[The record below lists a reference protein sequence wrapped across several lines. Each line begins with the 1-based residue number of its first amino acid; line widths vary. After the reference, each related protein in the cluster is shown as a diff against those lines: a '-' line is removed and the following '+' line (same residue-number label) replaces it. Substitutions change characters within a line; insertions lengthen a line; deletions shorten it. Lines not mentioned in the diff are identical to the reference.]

1 MRRFGQKRHHTMK
14 HIRKIITTIILAVV
28 ASVMIPVTAG
38 AQAQINTKKVKISDF
53 TQKTTKVV
61 MSGNAFLDN
70 TMKDEISARWRI
82 SPYEFCSVQE
92 FEELKSSEDY
102 YFLIPTKGQF
112 RKEEEPGLL
121 FLTLVK
127 GGRKAENGIDDML
140 EIVSIPLCSA
150 ESPSGR
156 ELVVLPA
163 YLDIIQDYT
172 LASMEKD
179 INAYS
184 GLMNFCLN
192 LSKTKDMMIVFA
204 ESDLSDE
211 VDEDFRYNLP
221 GEDLEIMDEDDAD
234 DLILNQSADAI
245 VSYVVAPANPQ
256 KGSYCYK
263 LLIDTANH
271 KLYYYR
277 KHRISKAYGAGFLKE
292 DIRRIAASR

>member
-14 HIRKIITTIILAVV
+14 HIRKIITTIVLAVV

-61 MSGNAFLDN
+61 LTGNSFLDVA
-70 TMKDEISARWRI
+70 MKDEIASRWRI
-82 SPYEFCSVQE
+82 SPYEFCTLQE
-92 FEELKSSEDY
+92 FNELKNSEDY

-112 RKEEEPGLL
+112 RKEEEPGIL

-127 GGRKAENGIDDML
+127 GGKKAESGIDEML
-140 EIVSIPLCSA
+140 EIVSIPVCSA

-156 ELVVLPA
+156 EMVVLPA

-192 LSKTKDMMIVFA
+192 LDKAKDMKIVFA
-204 ESDLSDE
+204 ECDLSDE
-211 VDEDFRYNLP
+211 VDADMRGSMSEK
-221 GEDLEIMDEDDAD
+221 GMEIMDEDDAD

-245 VSYVVAPANPQ
+245 VSYVVAPTNPQ

-277 KHRISKAYGAGFLKE
+277 KHRISKTYGAGFLKE

>member
-1 MRRFGQKRHHTMK
+1 MK
-14 HIRKIITTIILAVV
+14 HIRKIITTIVLAVV

-61 MSGNAFLDN
+61 LTGNSFLDVA
-70 TMKDEISARWRI
+70 MKDEIASRWRI
-82 SPYEFCSVQE
+82 SPYEFCTLQE
-92 FEELKSSEDY
+92 FNELKNSEDY

-112 RKEEEPGLL
+112 RKEEEPGIL

-127 GGRKAENGIDDML
+127 GGKKAESGIDEML
-140 EIVSIPLCSA
+140 EIVSIPVCSA

-156 ELVVLPA
+156 EMVVLPA

-192 LSKTKDMMIVFA
+192 LDKAKDMKIVFA
-204 ESDLSDE
+204 ECDLSDE
-211 VDEDFRYNLP
+211 VDADMRGSMSEK
-221 GEDLEIMDEDDAD
+221 GMEIMDEDDAD

-245 VSYVVAPANPQ
+245 VSYVVAPTNPQ

-277 KHRISKAYGAGFLKE
+277 KHRISKTYGAGFLKE

>member
-1 MRRFGQKRHHTMK
+1 MK
-14 HIRKIITTIILAVV
+14 HIRKIITTIVLAVV

-61 MSGNAFLDN
+61 LTGNSFLDVA
-70 TMKDEISARWRI
+70 MKDEIASRWRI
-82 SPYEFCSVQE
+82 SPYEFCTLQE
-92 FEELKSSEDY
+92 FNELKNSEDY

-112 RKEEEPGLL
+112 RKEEEPGIL

-127 GGRKAENGIDDML
+127 GGKKAESGIDEML
-140 EIVSIPLCSA
+140 EIVSIPVCSA

-156 ELVVLPA
+156 EMVVLPA

-192 LSKTKDMMIVFA
+192 LDKAKDMKIVFA
-204 ESDLSDE
+204 ECDLSDE
-211 VDEDFRYNLP
+211 VDADMRGSMSEK
-221 GEDLEIMDEDDAD
+221 GMEIMDEDDAD

-245 VSYVVAPANPQ
+245 VSYVVAPTNPQ

>member
-14 HIRKIITTIILAVV
+14 HIRKIITTIVLAVV

-61 MSGNAFLDN
+61 LTGNSFLDVA
-70 TMKDEISARWRI
+70 MKDEIASRWRI
-82 SPYEFCSVQE
+82 SPYEFCTLQE
-92 FEELKSSEDY
+92 FNELKNSEDY

-112 RKEEEPGLL
+112 RKEEEPGIL

-127 GGRKAENGIDDML
+127 GGKKAESGIDEML
-140 EIVSIPLCSA
+140 EIVSIPVCSA

-156 ELVVLPA
+156 EMVVLPA

-192 LSKTKDMMIVFA
+192 LDKAKDMKIVFA
-204 ESDLSDE
+204 ECDLSDE
-211 VDEDFRYNLP
+211 VDADMRGSMSEK
-221 GEDLEIMDEDDAD
+221 GMEIMDEDDAD

-245 VSYVVAPANPQ
+245 VSYVVAPTNPQ